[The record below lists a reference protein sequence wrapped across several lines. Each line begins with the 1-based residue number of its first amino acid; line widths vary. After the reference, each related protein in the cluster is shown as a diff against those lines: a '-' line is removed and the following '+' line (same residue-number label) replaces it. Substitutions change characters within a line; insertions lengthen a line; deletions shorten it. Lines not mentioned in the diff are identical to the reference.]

1 MSKMEQALSA
11 WNSIGEVQS
20 AEHFGNGHIND
31 TYLVQ
36 TKNQKRY
43 ILQRINTRTFQDVE
57 GLMENIHLVTGHIS
71 RKVAQ
76 TGGDVQR
83 ESMSLIPSDRG
94 LWYHKDNQGDC
105 WRMFTYIEDSIC
117 LQKARNEQDLY
128 ECAAAFGKF
137 QRQLED
143 FDAEQLSET
152 IPHFHDTPKRLRDFE
167 QAVQQDLLGR
177 AQSVQREIEFVRSR
191 KEDCAVMVG
200 MLADGKLPLRVTHN
214 DTKLNNVLLDSTTMQ
229 GLCVIDLDT
238 VMPGLA
244 ANDFGDTVRFGA
256 NDCREDEQDQSRV
269 HFLLPL
275 YQVCVQGFLS
285 QAGPALTEQEILTLP
300 WGARLMTLECGIR
313 FLTDYLQGDTYFK
326 LGAGAAQPG
335 PCPHPVYPGGADG
348 TAVAADACLL
358 RAISE
363 PTVRPDKVKRGEKG
377 RSFYEVR
384 SDYLLSAV

>member
-94 LWYHKDNQGDC
+94 LWYHKDSQGDC

-214 DTKLNNVLLDSTTMQ
+214 DTKLNNVLLDSKT
-229 GLCVIDLDT
+229 GRGVCVIDLDT
-238 VMPGLA
+238 VMPGLTA
-244 ANDFGDTVRFGA
+244 YDFGDAIRTGA
-256 NDCREDEQDQSRV
+256 NTAEEDERDLSRV
-269 HFLLPL
+269 QFSLPMFEAFTRGFLKEAGQTLTAREIELLPM
-275 YQVCVQGFLS
+275 
-285 QAGPALTEQEILTLP
+285 
-300 WGARLMTLECGIR
+300 GAKLMTLECGMR
-313 FLTDYLQGDTYFK
+313 FLADHLNGDKYFRVHREGHN
-326 LGAGAAQPG
+326 LDRARTQFELVR
-335 PCPHPVYPGGADG
+335 HMEENWQNMAD
-348 TAVAADACLL
+348 
-358 RAISE
+358 I
-363 PTVRPDKVKRGEKG
+363 VRMCAK
-377 RSFYEVR
+377 
-384 SDYLLSAV
+384 

>member
-1 MSKMEQALSA
+1 
-11 WNSIGEVQS
+11 
-20 AEHFGNGHIND
+20 
-31 TYLVQ
+31 
-36 TKNQKRY
+36 
-43 ILQRINTRTFQDVE
+43 
-57 GLMENIHLVTGHIS
+57 MENIHLVTGHIS

-143 FDAEQLSET
+143 FNAEQLSET

-200 MLADGKLPLRVTHN
+200 MQQQGKLPLRVTHN

-229 GLCVIDLDT
+229 GLCVIELET

-285 QAGPALTEQEILTLP
+285 GRSGADRAGDFDPAVGSQTDDPRMWDSL
-300 WGARLMTLECGIR
+300 
-313 FLTDYLQGDTYFK
+313 LTDYLQGDTYFK
-326 LGAGAAQPG
+326 IEREQHNWTAPAPSLPS
-335 PCPHPVYPGGADG
+335 GGADG
-348 TAVAADACLL
+348 AAVATDACLL
-358 RAISE
+358 RAIPE
-363 PTVRPDKVKRGEKG
+363 PTIRPDKVKRGEKG

-384 SDYLLSAV
+384 SDHLLSAV

>member
-57 GLMENIHLVTGHIS
+57 GLMENIHLVTGHIG

-214 DTKLNNVLLDSTTMQ
+214 DTKLNCWTARRCRD
-229 GLCVIDLDT
+229 CV
-238 VMPGLA
+238 
-244 ANDFGDTVRFGA
+244 
-256 NDCREDEQDQSRV
+256 
-269 HFLLPL
+269 
-275 YQVCVQGFLS
+275 
-285 QAGPALTEQEILTLP
+285 
-300 WGARLMTLECGIR
+300 
-313 FLTDYLQGDTYFK
+313 
-326 LGAGAAQPG
+326 
-335 PCPHPVYPGGADG
+335 
-348 TAVAADACLL
+348 
-358 RAISE
+358 
-363 PTVRPDKVKRGEKG
+363 
-377 RSFYEVR
+377 
-384 SDYLLSAV
+384 

>member
-105 WRMFTYIEDSIC
+105 WRMFTYIEGSIC

-177 AQSVQREIEFVRSR
+177 AQSVQREIEFVCSR

-214 DTKLNNVLLDSTTMQ
+214 DTKLNKVLLDKKTRKS
-229 GLCVIDLDT
+229 LCVLDLDT
-238 VMPGLA
+238 VMPGLSLY
-244 ANDFGDTVRFGA
+244 DFGDSIRFGA
-256 NDCREDEQDQSRV
+256 ATAAEDEADLSKMGLDL
-269 HFLLPL
+269 HLFEIYTKGYMEACPSLTSKEIEMLPT
-275 YQVCVQGFLS
+275 G
-285 QAGPALTEQEILTLP
+285 ARILTLEL
-300 WGARLMTLECGIR
+300 AMR
-313 FLTDYLQGDTYFK
+313 FLTDYLDGDRYFK
-326 LGAGAAQPG
+326 AA
-335 PCPHPVYPGGADG
+335 YPEHNLVRARAQMKLVADMEEKW
-348 TAVAADACLL
+348 D
-358 RAISE
+358 E
-363 PTVRPDKVKRGEKG
+363 MKRIVD
-377 RSFYEVR
+377 RVQSQVR
-384 SDYLLSAV
+384 S

>member
-57 GLMENIHLVTGHIS
+57 GLMENIHLVTGHIG

-105 WRMFTYIEDSIC
+105 WRMFTYIEGSIC

-177 AQSVQREIEFVRSR
+177 AQSVQREIEFVCSR

-256 NDCREDEQDQSRV
+256 NDCQEDEQDQSRV

-326 LGAGAAQPG
+326 IEREQHNLDRARTQFTL
-335 PCPHPVYPGGADG
+335 VEQMEQQWQQML
-348 TAVAADACLL
+348 AC
-358 RAISE
+358 SE
-363 PTVRPDKVKRGEKG
+363 Q
-377 RSFYEVR
+377 
-384 SDYLLSAV
+384 YLNQQ

>member
-57 GLMENIHLVTGHIS
+57 GLMENIHLVTGHIG

-214 DTKLNNVLLDSTTMQ
+214 DTKLNNVLLDKKTRKS
-229 GLCVIDLDT
+229 LCVLDLDT
-238 VMPGLA
+238 VMPGLSLY
-244 ANDFGDTVRFGA
+244 DFGDSIRFGA
-256 NDCREDEQDQSRV
+256 ATAAEDEADLSKMGLDL
-269 HFLLPL
+269 HLFEIYTKGYMEACPSLTSKEIEMLPT
-275 YQVCVQGFLS
+275 G
-285 QAGPALTEQEILTLP
+285 ARILTLEL
-300 WGARLMTLECGIR
+300 AMR
-313 FLTDYLQGDTYFK
+313 FLTDYLDGDRYFK
-326 LGAGAAQPG
+326 AA
-335 PCPHPVYPGGADG
+335 YPEHNLVRARAQMKLVADMEEKW
-348 TAVAADACLL
+348 D
-358 RAISE
+358 E
-363 PTVRPDKVKRGEKG
+363 MKRIVD
-377 RSFYEVR
+377 RVQSQVR
-384 SDYLLSAV
+384 S

>member
-57 GLMENIHLVTGHIS
+57 GLMENIHLVTGHIG

-105 WRMFTYIEDSIC
+105 WRMFTYIEGSIC

-177 AQSVQREIEFVRSR
+177 AQSVQREIEFVCRR
-191 KEDCAVMVG
+191 KEDCAGMAG

-326 LGAGAAQPG
+326 IEREQHNLDRARTQFTL
-335 PCPHPVYPGGADG
+335 VEQMEQQWQQML
-348 TAVAADACLL
+348 AC
-358 RAISE
+358 SE
-363 PTVRPDKVKRGEKG
+363 Q
-377 RSFYEVR
+377 
-384 SDYLLSAV
+384 YLNQQ

>member
-11 WNSIGEVQS
+11 WSSIGEVQS

-57 GLMENIHLVTGHIS
+57 GLMENIHLVTGHIG

-105 WRMFTYIEDSIC
+105 WRMFTYIEGSIC

-177 AQSVQREIEFVRSR
+177 AQSVQREIEFVCSR

-326 LGAGAAQPG
+326 IEREQHNLDRARTQFTL
-335 PCPHPVYPGGADG
+335 VEQMEQQWQQML
-348 TAVAADACLL
+348 AC
-358 RAISE
+358 SE
-363 PTVRPDKVKRGEKG
+363 Q
-377 RSFYEVR
+377 
-384 SDYLLSAV
+384 YLNQQ

>member
-57 GLMENIHLVTGHIS
+57 GLMENIHLVTGHIG

-94 LWYHKDNQGDC
+94 LWYHKDSQGDC
-105 WRMFTYIEDSIC
+105 WRIFTYIEDSIC

-214 DTKLNNVLLDSTTMQ
+214 DTKLNNVLLDRQT
-229 GLCVIDLDT
+229 GRGVCVIDLDT

-244 ANDFGDTVRFGA
+244 AYDFGDSIRFGA
-256 NDCREDEQDQSRV
+256 STAAEDEPDLSRV
-269 HFLLPL
+269 QFSLPMFEAFTRGFLKEAGQTLGAREIELLPM
-275 YQVCVQGFLS
+275 
-285 QAGPALTEQEILTLP
+285 
-300 WGARLMTLECGIR
+300 GAKLMTLECGMR
-313 FLTDYLQGDTYFK
+313 FLADYLNGDKYFRVHREGHNLDRARTQFK
-326 LGAGAAQPG
+326 LVRCMEESWAQM
-335 PCPHPVYPGGADG
+335 AD
-348 TAVAADACLL
+348 
-358 RAISE
+358 I
-363 PTVRPDKVKRGEKG
+363 VRHC
-377 RSFYEVR
+377 
-384 SDYLLSAV
+384 AQ

>member
-200 MLADGKLPLRVTHN
+200 DVGRRKAAAAGDPQRHQAQQCAAGQH
-214 DTKLNNVLLDSTTMQ
+214 DDA
-229 GLCVIDLDT
+229 GT
-238 VMPGLA
+238 VC
-244 ANDFGDTVRFGA
+244 D
-256 NDCREDEQDQSRV
+256 
-269 HFLLPL
+269 
-275 YQVCVQGFLS
+275 
-285 QAGPALTEQEILTLP
+285 
-300 WGARLMTLECGIR
+300 
-313 FLTDYLQGDTYFK
+313 
-326 LGAGAAQPG
+326 
-335 PCPHPVYPGGADG
+335 
-348 TAVAADACLL
+348 
-358 RAISE
+358 
-363 PTVRPDKVKRGEKG
+363 
-377 RSFYEVR
+377 
-384 SDYLLSAV
+384 

>member
-57 GLMENIHLVTGHIS
+57 GLMENIHLVTGHIG

-105 WRMFTYIEDSIC
+105 WRMFTYIEGSIC

-177 AQSVQREIEFVRSR
+177 AQSVQREIEFVCSR

-326 LGAGAAQPG
+326 IEREQHNLDRARTQFTL
-335 PCPHPVYPGGADG
+335 VEQMEQQWQQML
-348 TAVAADACLL
+348 AC
-358 RAISE
+358 SE
-363 PTVRPDKVKRGEKG
+363 Q
-377 RSFYEVR
+377 
-384 SDYLLSAV
+384 YLNQQ

>member
-1 MSKMEQALSA
+1 MARVMK
-11 WNSIGEVQS
+11 VQKS
-20 AEHFGNGHIND
+20 EAIAHFQYEGRLIKDEPFGNGHIND

-94 LWYHKDNQGDC
+94 LWYHKDSQGDC

-152 IPHFHDTPKRLRDFE
+152 IPHFHDTPKRFADF
-167 QAVQQDLLGR
+167 QRAVAEDRMGR
-177 AQSVQREIEFVRSR
+177 AAQVRGEIEFV
-191 KEDCAVMVG
+191 CAREADYHVMVDL
-200 MLADGKLPLRVTHN
+200 LAAGKLPLRVTHN
-214 DTKLNNVLLDSTTMQ
+214 DTKLNNILLDKTTGE

-244 ANDFGDTVRFGA
+244 ANDFGDSIRFGA
-256 NDCREDEQDQSRV
+256 NHCAEDEADLSKV
-269 HFLLPL
+269 NFSMELFEI
-275 YQVCVQGFLS
+275 YTKGFL
-285 QAGPALTEQEILTLP
+285 QAAGEAFTPLEKQTLP
-300 WGARLMTLECGIR
+300 WGAKLMTMECGMR
-313 FLTDYLQGDTYFK
+313 FL
-326 LGAGAAQPG
+326 
-335 PCPHPVYPGGADG
+335 
-348 TAVAADACLL
+348 
-358 RAISE
+358 
-363 PTVRPDKVKRGEKG
+363 
-377 RSFYEVR
+377 
-384 SDYLLSAV
+384 SDYLEGDHYFHINYEQQNLNRARTQFKLTSGMEENWDAMQKVIEKYC

>member
-105 WRMFTYIEDSIC
+105 WRIFTYIEDSIC

-214 DTKLNNVLLDSTTMQ
+214 DTKLNNVLLDKKTRKS
-229 GLCVIDLDT
+229 LCVLDLDT
-238 VMPGLA
+238 VMPGLSLY
-244 ANDFGDTVRFGA
+244 DFGDSIRFGA
-256 NDCREDEQDQSRV
+256 ATAAEDEADLSKMGLDL
-269 HFLLPL
+269 HLFEIYTKGYMEACPSLTSKEIEMLPT
-275 YQVCVQGFLS
+275 G
-285 QAGPALTEQEILTLP
+285 ARILTLEL
-300 WGARLMTLECGIR
+300 AMR
-313 FLTDYLQGDTYFK
+313 FLTDYLDGDRYFK
-326 LGAGAAQPG
+326 AA
-335 PCPHPVYPGGADG
+335 YPEHNLVRARAQMKLVADMEEKW
-348 TAVAADACLL
+348 D
-358 RAISE
+358 E
-363 PTVRPDKVKRGEKG
+363 MKRIVD
-377 RSFYEVR
+377 RVQSQVR
-384 SDYLLSAV
+384 S

>member
-11 WNSIGEVQS
+11 WSSIGEVQS

-43 ILQRINTRTFQDVE
+43 ILQRINTHTFQDVE

-76 TGGDVQR
+76 SGGDVQR

-94 LWYHKDNQGDC
+94 LWYHKDSQGDC

-143 FDAEQLSET
+143 FNAEQLSET

-200 MLADGKLPLRVTHN
+200 MQQQGKLPLRVTHN
-214 DTKLNNVLLDSTTMQ
+214 DTMQ

-326 LGAGAAQPG
+326 IEREQHNLDRARTQFTL
-335 PCPHPVYPGGADG
+335 VEQMEQQWQQML
-348 TAVAADACLL
+348 AC
-358 RAISE
+358 SE
-363 PTVRPDKVKRGEKG
+363 Q
-377 RSFYEVR
+377 
-384 SDYLLSAV
+384 YLNQQ

>member
-57 GLMENIHLVTGHIS
+57 GLMENIHLVTGHIG

-105 WRMFTYIEDSIC
+105 WRMFTYIEGSIC

-177 AQSVQREIEFVRSR
+177 AQSVQREIEFVWSR

-326 LGAGAAQPG
+326 IEREQHNLDRARTQFTL
-335 PCPHPVYPGGADG
+335 VEQMEQQWQQML
-348 TAVAADACLL
+348 AC
-358 RAISE
+358 SE
-363 PTVRPDKVKRGEKG
+363 Q
-377 RSFYEVR
+377 
-384 SDYLLSAV
+384 YLNQQ

>member
-20 AEHFGNGHIND
+20 AEHFENGHIND

-57 GLMENIHLVTGHIS
+57 GLMENIHLVTGHIG

-105 WRMFTYIEDSIC
+105 WRMFTYIEGSIC

-177 AQSVQREIEFVRSR
+177 AQSVQREIEFVCSR

-326 LGAGAAQPG
+326 IEREQHNLDRARTQFTL
-335 PCPHPVYPGGADG
+335 VEQMEQQWQQML
-348 TAVAADACLL
+348 AC
-358 RAISE
+358 SE
-363 PTVRPDKVKRGEKG
+363 Q
-377 RSFYEVR
+377 
-384 SDYLLSAV
+384 YLNQQ

>member
-105 WRMFTYIEDSIC
+105 WRMFTYIEGSIC

-177 AQSVQREIEFVRSR
+177 AQSVQREIEFVCSR

-214 DTKLNNVLLDSTTMQ
+214 DTKLNNVLLDKKTRKS
-229 GLCVIDLDT
+229 LCVLDLDT
-238 VMPGLA
+238 VMPGLSLY
-244 ANDFGDTVRFGA
+244 DFGDSIRFGA
-256 NDCREDEQDQSRV
+256 ATAAEDEADLCKMGLDLHLFEIYTKGYMEACPS
-269 HFLLPL
+269 LTSKEIEMLPT
-275 YQVCVQGFLS
+275 G
-285 QAGPALTEQEILTLP
+285 ARILTLEL
-300 WGARLMTLECGIR
+300 AMR
-313 FLTDYLQGDTYFK
+313 FLTDYLDGDRYFK
-326 LGAGAAQPG
+326 AA
-335 PCPHPVYPGGADG
+335 YPEHNLVRARAQMKLVADMEEKW
-348 TAVAADACLL
+348 D
-358 RAISE
+358 E
-363 PTVRPDKVKRGEKG
+363 MKRIVD
-377 RSFYEVR
+377 RVQSQVR
-384 SDYLLSAV
+384 S

>member
-57 GLMENIHLVTGHIS
+57 GLMENIHLVTGHIG

-105 WRMFTYIEDSIC
+105 WRMFTYIEGSIC

-177 AQSVQREIEFVRSR
+177 AQSVQREIEFVCSR

-313 FLTDYLQGDTYFK
+313 FLTDYLQG
-326 LGAGAAQPG
+326 
-335 PCPHPVYPGGADG
+335 
-348 TAVAADACLL
+348 
-358 RAISE
+358 RE
-363 PTVRPDKVKRGEKG
+363 RGKEHGKG
-377 RSFYEVR
+377 I
-384 SDYLLSAV
+384 L